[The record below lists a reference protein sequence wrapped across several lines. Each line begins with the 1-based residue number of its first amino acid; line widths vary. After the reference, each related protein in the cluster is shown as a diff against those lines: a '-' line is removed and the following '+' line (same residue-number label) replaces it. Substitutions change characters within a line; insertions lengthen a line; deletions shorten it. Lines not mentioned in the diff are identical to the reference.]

1 MDYKQL
7 FYDDDNLEFNNITKY
22 EDFCNKIIELHNEMK
37 DKNLNY
43 VEYTFKKTINGIE
56 NTFKI
61 IWNRRHSGG
70 PVSGMNIKNNIQL
83 KNETLNKDD
92 DIFIRGGLGEWPPD
106 KVWTILDFGKHN
118 ANINGIV
125 KMLNI
130 APPEPPP
137 LSPPPPGTVQT
148 QAEPA
153 KKIKSMDPKVM
164 SRVAMFENLK
174 SETGGKKSKKKKPK
188 KRRRSTKRRH
198 TKRRKHT
205 KRRRAGKMS

>member
-1 MDYKQL
+1 MSKVIFPDPLGKIDIPILVSPPVADMVGLPDVEGRRKIMDVHFK
-7 FYDDDNLEFNNITKY
+7 
-22 EDFCNKIIELHNEMK
+22 NK
-37 DKNLNY
+37 
-43 VEYTFKKTINGIE
+43 
-56 NTFKI
+56 
-61 IWNRRHSGG
+61 
-70 PVSGMNIKNNIQL
+70 QL